1 MEHVCSFSVKK
12 YFIGHVICVTFECQ
26 IKLADDSDH
35 FASFYAWLM
44 C

>member
-12 YFIGHVICVTFECQ
+12 FIGHVICDTFEWQ
-26 IKLADDSDH
+26 IKLVVDSDH
-35 FASFYAWLM
+35 FASFCAWLM